1 MIIVER
7 FPEYPTMCVI
17 PNTPDR
23 KRESQFEAFQ
33 SIIAF
38 ILNADHDSPYT
49 LLCRNYG
56 IDIFEKSERKKLK
69 DSSIINPF
77 VEFKQSTKSTHYI
90 GHKIEIDSNHK
101 KKIISLDPY
110 KFFQSPG
117 TQGFCQLFAFF
128 LSSNDVNDFTKIDDA
143 NITDFLKFETYVL
156 NTQNCLK
163 KLLNLF
169 KIYNAFKLEFKS
181 KFEQIVLDDSLR
193 NYYGIQTH
201 TTFNKFLFDL
211 KFFSKNLQ
219 PIRYY
224 IYDLP
229 IKIPSNSFKDSLWF
243 DHIVEQATGDEKELL
258 YQHYQIS
265 P

>member
-1 MIIVER
+1 MIIVQY
-7 FPEYPTMCVI
+7 FPEDPNMCVI
-17 PNTPDR
+17 PNSPQ

-33 SIIAF
+33 SIIAY
-38 ILNADHDSPYT
+38 ILNADHNSPYT
-49 LLCRNYG
+49 LLCRNFG
-56 IDIFEKSERKKLK
+56 IDLYEKSERKKLK
-69 DSSIINPF
+69 DSSIIKPF
-77 VEFKQSTKSTHYI
+77 IVFKQSTKSTHYI
-90 GHKIEIDSNHK
+90 GHKIEITDK

-128 LSSNDVNDFTKIDDA
+128 LSLNDLDDFIKIDDPK
-143 NITDFLKFETYVL
+143 IKDFVKFETYVL

-169 KIYNAFKLEFKS
+169 NTYNAFKLEFKD
-181 KFEQIVLDDSLR
+181 KFDQIVLNDTLR
-193 NYYGIQTH
+193 THYGIKKH
-201 TTFNKFLFDL
+201 TTFNQFLSDL
-211 KFFSKNLQ
+211 EFFCHNLQ

-229 IKIPSNSFKDSLWF
+229 INISKSFKQTLWF
-243 DHIVEQATGDEKELL
+243 DHVIEQAKGKEKKLL
-258 YQHYQIS
+258 YDRYNIQS